1 MFIGTSEDKMAV
13 TERQCEWENME
24 AGGYSKTIETYTG
37 CWKMKNPGKSI

>member
-24 AGGYSKTIETYTG
+24 AGGGTQKL
-37 CWKMKNPGKSI
+37 